1 MGAAVPG
8 ASLALPSLVCPVPLD
23 TRLPAW
29 SADRP
34 SVLHP
39 KKGFGCECLLPG
51 TPSLGL
57 LKSPRGQD
65 VSFLSVSG
73 LAYVISRP
81 TVGLFWARVIQEALG

>member
-1 MGAAVPG
+1 ML
-8 ASLALPSLVCPVPLD
+8 ASLPGLQTGPLSCTLRKALGVNVS
-23 TRLPAW
+23 
-29 SADRP
+29 S
-34 SVLHP
+34 
-39 KKGFGCECLLPG
+39 PG

-81 TVGLFWARVIQEALG
+81 TVGLLWAWVIQEALG